1 MGDSMKL
8 NPNTK
13 RFNAKDMLRFARYI
27 TDGKQ
32 DWVLKH
38 NFECWFRGPKFDRKG
53 IDWNWSKK

>member
-1 MGDSMKL
+1 MKL